1 MASLH
6 MTRVTAMLLAVALT
20 GVNVVACGRDDSSR
34 ESAMVDSTLFG
45 DDRARQ
51 GDSARTVPD
60 VALLEHL
67 VDEYEQL
74 DVVMDELAGPTSG
87 SSVRVKAWKGG
98 RHEDADKDR
107 LLKLLQV
114 EFGERYHPRTP
125 EGAARRTDGIAAL
138 PPDAGTR
145 ALNQLVLDQ
154 HRRAYQAIGVAL
166 PRLQNPRVREEVT
179 RLRQRLGKE
188 IEKLS
193 DDSLR

>member
-1 MASLH
+1 

-20 GVNVVACGRDDSSR
+20 GVNVVACRRDDSSR
-34 ESAMVDSTLFG
+34 ESAMIDSTLFG

-74 DVVMDELAGPTSG
+74 DVVMDELAGPSSG
-87 SSVRVKAWKGG
+87 SSVRGKAWKGD
-98 RHEDADKDR
+98 RHEDADKAR
-107 LLKLLQV
+107 LLNLLQV

-125 EGAARRTDGIAAL
+125 GGATRRTDGIAAL

-154 HRRAYQAIGVAL
+154 HRRAYQAIGEAL

-179 RLRQRLGKE
+179 RLRQRLGEE
-188 IEKLS
+188 IAKLS
-193 DDSLR
+193 DDSLP

>member
-1 MASLH
+1 MRRRLPWLLVAMMAL
-6 MTRVTAMLLAVALT
+6 
-20 GVNVVACGRDDSSR
+20 ACGRDDSSR
-34 ESAMVDSTLFG
+34 ESAMADSSLFG

-87 SSVRVKAWKGG
+87 SPVKGKAWKGD
-98 RHEDADKDR
+98 RHEDKDKDR
-107 LLKLLQV
+107 LLDLLQA
-114 EFGERYHPRTP
+114 EFAERYHPRTP

-145 ALNQLVLDQ
+145 ALNGLVLEHHQ
-154 HRRAYQAIGVAL
+154 RVYQQIGEAL
-166 PRLQNPRVREEVT
+166 PRLRNPRVRKEVT
-179 RLRQRLGKE
+179 ELRQRLGKE
-188 IEKLS
+188 IEQLKARPLP
-193 DDSLR
+193 

>member
-1 MASLH
+1 MASPHL
-6 MTRVTAMLLAVALT
+6 TRVTAMLLAVALT
-20 GVNVVACGRDDSSR
+20 GMNAVACGRDDSSR

-74 DVVMDELAGPTSG
+74 DVVMDELAGSTSG
-87 SSVRVKAWKGG
+87 SPVRGKAWKGD

-107 LLKLLQV
+107 LLNLLQV

-125 EGAARRTDGIAAL
+125 EGAARRADGIAAL
-138 PPDAGTR
+138 PPDASTR
-145 ALNQLVLDQ
+145 ALNGLVLDQ
-154 HRRAYQAIGVAL
+154 HRRASQAIGEAL
-166 PRLQNPRVREEVT
+166 SRLQNPRVREEVT

-193 DDSLR
+193 GDSLP

>member
-1 MASLH
+1 MRRWLPLLLVAAMA
-6 MTRVTAMLLAVALT
+6 A
-20 GVNVVACGRDDSSR
+20 ACRRDDSPR
-34 ESAMVDSTLFG
+34 ESGMADSTLFG

-60 VALLEHL
+60 VALLEHM

-87 SSVRVKAWKGG
+87 SAVKGKAWKGG
-98 RHEDADKDR
+98 QHEDADKEG
-107 LLKLLQV
+107 LLDLLQA

-145 ALNQLVLDQ
+145 ALNGLVLDHHQ
-154 HRRAYQAIGVAL
+154 RVYQAISEAL

-179 RLRQRLGKE
+179 RLRQHLAEE
-188 IEKLS
+188 IEQLKRGPLP
-193 DDSLR
+193 

>member
-1 MASLH
+1 MRRWLPLLLIAAMA
-6 MTRVTAMLLAVALT
+6 A
-20 GVNVVACGRDDSSR
+20 ACRRDDSSH

-51 GDSARTVPD
+51 GDSARTLPD

-87 SSVRVKAWKGG
+87 SSVKGKAWKRN
-98 RHEDADKDR
+98 RHEDAAKDK
-107 LLKLLQV
+107 LLDLLQV

-125 EGAARRTDGIAAL
+125 EGAARRSDGIAAL

-145 ALNQLVLDQ
+145 ALNGLVLDHHQ
-154 HRRAYQAIGVAL
+154 RAFQAIGDAL
-166 PRLQNPRVREEVT
+166 PRLRNPRVREEIT
-179 RLRQRLGKE
+179 RLREHLGKE
-188 IEKLS
+188 IEQLKAGPLP
-193 DDSLR
+193 

>member
-1 MASLH
+1 
-6 MTRVTAMLLAVALT
+6 MTRLRPLLLVTVLA
-20 GVNVVACGRDDSSR
+20 VACGRDDSSR
-34 ESAMVDSTLFG
+34 ESGMADSTLFG

-51 GDSARTVPD
+51 GDSARTLPD

-74 DVVMDELAGPTSG
+74 DVVMDELAGSTSG
-87 SSVRVKAWKGG
+87 SPVKGKAWKGD

-107 LLKLLQV
+107 LLDLLQA

-145 ALNQLVLDQ
+145 ALNGLVLEHHQ
-154 HRRAYQAIGVAL
+154 RAYHAIGDAL
-166 PRLQNPRVREEVT
+166 PHLRNPRVREEVT
-179 RLRQRLGKE
+179 RLREHLGKE
-188 IEKLS
+188 IETLKTGPLP
-193 DDSLR
+193 

>member
-1 MASLH
+1 
-6 MTRVTAMLLAVALT
+6 MTRLLPLLLIATMAVA
-20 GVNVVACGRDDSSR
+20 CRRDDSSR
-34 ESAMVDSTLFG
+34 ESGMADSTLFG

-51 GDSARTVPD
+51 GDSARTLPD

-87 SSVRVKAWKGG
+87 TPVKGKAWKGD
-98 RHEDADKDR
+98 RHDDADKAEMVN
-107 LLKLLQV
+107 LLLT

-145 ALNQLVLDQ
+145 ALNEFVVDHHQ
-154 HRRAYQAIGVAL
+154 RAYQAIGDAL
-166 PRLQNPRVREEVT
+166 PRLQNPRVREVVT
-179 RLRQRLGKE
+179 KLRQRLGKE
-188 IEKLS
+188 IEQLKRGPLP
-193 DDSLR
+193 

>member
-1 MASLH
+1 
-6 MTRVTAMLLAVALT
+6 MTRWLPVLLVAGLAM
-20 GVNVVACGRDDSSR
+20 ACRRDDSPR
-34 ESAMVDSTLFG
+34 ESAMADSSLFG

-87 SSVRVKAWKGG
+87 SPVRGKAWKGD
-98 RHEDADKDR
+98 RHEDAAKGR
-107 LLKLLQV
+107 LLALLQV

-145 ALNQLVLDQ
+145 ALNALVLEHHQ
-154 HRRAYQAIGVAL
+154 RAYQAIGDAL
-166 PRLQNPRVREEVT
+166 PRLRNSRVRDEVT
-179 RLRQRLGKE
+179 RLRQNLGKE
-188 IEKLS
+188 LEQLKA
-193 DDSLR
+193 DQQP